1 MSSNP
6 NPTASIIIIIIFFCL
21 YHKKEENPILSFS
34 LCHAVLASILTGGSA
49 AGAGSSS
56 PSRQLSGRLPQFLIP
71 NAQAF
76 SFIYFPYP

>member
-6 NPTASIIIIIIFFCL
+6 NPTAPIIIIIIFL

-76 SFIYFPYP
+76 SLIYFPYP